1 MRVGMQ
7 ARGRR
12 TKPGLDSR
20 SEAGRVAW
28 GGWLSV
34 AVLGTAAGVVFG
46 VATGRIPWPDEWNPW
61 SPLRVEAVPNVLT
74 RMKLQRLSGDPA
86 LCLAALDT
94 AGFSATPLPDAEA
107 GPDCPLRN
115 TVRLARTQV
124 PLGGSLVM
132 SCPAAVS
139 LALWERHVV
148 QPAAL
153 RHFGAPLARID
164 QVGSLACRNVY
175 GQAEGRRSRHATAD
189 AIDITGFRFAD
200 GRRARVVSDW
210 RAPAVASAPAEAV
223 GDGATGARKTVPATL
238 FLEEVQRGACH
249 FFDGVLGPGY
259 NAAHRD
265 HFHLDRGP
273 YRSCR

>member
-1 MRVGMQ
+1 MPRLS
-7 ARGRR
+7 GR
-12 TKPGLDSR
+12 T
-20 SEAGRVAW
+20 EAGRIAW
-28 GGWLSV
+28 GAWLSLR
-34 AVLGTAAGVVFG
+34 VLGAVAGAVFG
-46 VATGRIPWPDEWNPW
+46 VASGRLPWPDEWNPW
-61 SPLRVEAVPNVLT
+61 SPLRVEAAPNLLT
-74 RMKLQRLSGDPA
+74 RMKLQRLTGDPA

-94 AGFSATPLPDAEA
+94 AGFAFTPLPDAEA
-107 GPDCPLRN
+107 GTDCPLRN

-132 SCPAAVS
+132 TCPAAVS

-153 RHFGAPLARID
+153 RHFGSPLARID

-189 AIDITGFRFAD
+189 AIDVTGFRFAD
-200 GRRARVVSDW
+200 GRRVRVVSDW
-210 RAPAVASAPAEAV
+210 RAPAASAAPTATAAAASASGGVGEPAA
-223 GDGATGARKTVPATL
+223 L
-238 FLEEVQRGACH
+238 FLGEVQRGACGY
-249 FFDGVLGPGY
+249 FDGVLGPGY

-273 YRSCR
+273 YRVCR

>member
-1 MRVGMQ
+1 MGVQ
-7 ARGRR
+7 ASGRR
-12 TKPGLDSR
+12 TGPGLRGR
-20 SEAGRVAW
+20 SEAGRVAS
-28 GGWLSV
+28 GAWLSLL
-34 AVLGTAAGVVFG
+34 VLASLAGAVFG
-46 VATGRIPWPDEWNPW
+46 VATGRVPWPDAWNPW
-61 SPLRVEAVPNVLT
+61 SALRVEAVPNLLT
-74 RMKLQRLSGDPA
+74 RMKLQRLSADPA

-94 AGFSATPLPDAEA
+94 AGFAFAPLPDGEA

-115 TVRLARTQV
+115 TVRLGRTQV
-124 PLGGSLVM
+124 PLGGSLVL

-189 AIDITGFRFAD
+189 AIDITGFRFAN
-200 GRRARVVSDW
+200 GSRVRVVSDW
-210 RAPAVASAPAEAV
+210 RAPGHAAGAGSVGGGAATVGGAGEPAA
-223 GDGATGARKTVPATL
+223 L
-238 FLEEVQRGACH
+238 FLGEVQRGACG

-273 YRSCR
+273 FRVCR

>member
-1 MRVGMQ
+1 M
-7 ARGRR
+7 
-12 TKPGLDSR
+12 
-20 SEAGRVAW
+20 AGRIATGAALAW
-28 GGWLSV
+28 LLL
-34 AVLGTAAGVVFG
+34 VLAAGAVVG
-46 VATGRIPWPDEWNPW
+46 VASGRLPWPDAWNPW
-61 SPLRVEAVPNVLT
+61 SALRVEATPNLWT
-74 RMKLQRLSGDPA
+74 RMKLQRLSDAPA
-86 LCLAALDT
+86 LCLAALDA
-94 AGFSATPLPDAEA
+94 AGLAFTPLPDAEA

-115 TVRLARTQV
+115 TVRLARTRV
-124 PLGGSLVM
+124 SSLGGSLVM

-153 RHFGAPLARID
+153 RHFGVPLARID
-164 QVGSLACRNVY
+164 QVGTLACRNVY

-200 GRRARVVSDW
+200 GRRVRVVSDW
-210 RAPAVASAPAEAV
+210 KAPATSSAAMQAS
-223 GDGATGARKTVPATL
+223 GDGAATDSAAPGAS
-238 FLEEVQRGACH
+238 FLAEVQRGACG

-273 YRSCR
+273 YRVCR

>member
-1 MRVGMQ
+1 MRVGVQ

-12 TKPGLDSR
+12 TEPRLQGR
-20 SEAGRVAW
+20 TEAGRIAW
-28 GGWLSV
+28 GGWL
-34 AVLGTAAGVVFG
+34 AVCALGAAGGGVFG
-46 VATGRIPWPDEWNPW
+46 VATGRIPWPDAWNPW
-61 SPLRVEAVPNVLT
+61 APLRVEAPPNLLT

-94 AGFSATPLPDAEA
+94 AGVAFTPLPDTEA

-115 TVRLARTQV
+115 TVRLARMQV

-200 GRRARVVSDW
+200 GRRVRVVSDW
-210 RAPAVASAPAEAV
+210 RAPATVPGNASAAADTPRAGTAEPAA
-223 GDGATGARKTVPATL
+223 L
-238 FLEEVQRGACH
+238 FLGEVQRRACG

-273 YRSCR
+273 YRVCR

>member
-1 MRVGMQ
+1 MCVGVQ

-12 TKPGLDSR
+12 TGPRLQGR
-20 SEAGRVAW
+20 TEAGRVAW
-28 GGWLSV
+28 GGWFSV
-34 AVLGTAAGVVFG
+34 LVLGAAAGGVFG
-46 VATGRIPWPDEWNPW
+46 VATGRIPWPDAWNPW
-61 SPLRVEAVPNVLT
+61 SPLRVEAPPNLLT
-74 RMKLQRLSGDPA
+74 RMKLQRLSTEPA
-86 LCLAALDT
+86 LCLATLDT
-94 AGFSATPLPDAEA
+94 AGFAFSPLPDGEA

-153 RHFGAPLARID
+153 RHFGAALSRID

-210 RAPAVASAPAEAV
+210 RAPAEVATTGSAAANAQPAGTDAPAA
-223 GDGATGARKTVPATL
+223 L
-238 FLEEVQRGACH
+238 FLAEVQRGACG
-249 FFDGVLGPGY
+249 FFDGVLGPAY

-273 YRSCR
+273 YRVCR